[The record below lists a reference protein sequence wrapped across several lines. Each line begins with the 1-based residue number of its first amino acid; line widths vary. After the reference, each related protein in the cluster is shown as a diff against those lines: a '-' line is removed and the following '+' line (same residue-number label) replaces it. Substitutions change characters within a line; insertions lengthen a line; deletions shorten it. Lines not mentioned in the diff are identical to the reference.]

1 MYESRQGVRHTVL
14 FLFLLAFHS
23 LSFSDSTEIHQLPP
37 LLGDVAQEA
46 FYNNDLEKVK
56 RLITKPEIF
65 EDPIAAYYS
74 AMLLVKHRTLL
85 DTAFALYNRAA
96 AKNHPGA
103 MFQLAQMYETGI
115 FVEQDLVSA
124 LDWYHKS
131 ELQSTLPP
139 RIDAL
144 NIDGVNVQSPIP
156 ESILLEHL
164 HKNAQADNSQAQLQL
179 GLFYEKG
186 QWVDASWAQAIYW
199 YERAAENGS
208 EQAGLNMGLFYCKGI
223 YLDKNIE
230 QANKYFSNTN
240 RKITCH

>member
-1 MYESRQGVRHTVL
+1 MYESRQGARQTVL

-23 LSFSDSTEIHQLPP
+23 LNFSDSTEIHQLPP

-46 FYNNDLEKVK
+46 FYNNDLEKI
-56 RLITKPEIF
+56 RNLITNSEIF

-74 AMLLVKHRTLL
+74 AMLLVKRNTSL
-85 DTAFALYNRAA
+85 DTAFTLYNKAA
-96 AKNHPGA
+96 SKNHQGA
-103 MFQLAQMYETGI
+103 MFQLGQMYETGT

-131 ELQSTLPP
+131 ELQSTFPP
-139 RIDAL
+139 RVDAL
-144 NIDGVNVQSPIP
+144 NIDGIDVQSPTP
-156 ESILLEHL
+156 ETNLIGLLR
-164 HKNAQADNSQAQLQL
+164 KNAQTDNSQAQLQL

-186 QWVDASWAQAIYW
+186 QWVEASSEQAIYW

-223 YLDKNIE
+223 YLDKNISK
-230 QANKYFSNTN
+230 ANKYFSNTN
-240 RKITCH
+240 RTITCH